1 MKAICITPEKGPRQE
16 ETPQPQKAAPGH
28 LLIKMTASA
37 INPGDKAVI
46 TRPLPPG
53 SVKSLYHIYGASGAG
68 TVIEA
73 GEGVPTAHLN
83 SKVALY
89 RSLHY
94 SDKMVG
100 AWSQYTHMH
109 YLDCV
114 ILPPME
120 KPEDYSGSLVN
131 CITPYAFIQQT
142 QAEGHKGIL
151 STAGNSAT
159 GIAMI
164 GMSIAYQ
171 FPLISIAR
179 NQQSK
184 QQLKALGATHI
195 LAEDD
200 PDFTPQLKEMAASL
214 ETTAIFDGVGG
225 SILNKLIDPMPV
237 NSTIY
242 SYGYLGDDIP
252 FTAHLRILTAK
263 NISIRPFANIRTQTV
278 MDPQHLENA
287 LASIGKII
295 HMPHFKTKPGKTF
308 NLASITEALAFE
320 DNTGA
325 KAILD
330 PFLP

>member
-1 MKAICITPEKGPRQE
+1 MKAICITPEKGLHLA
-16 ETPQPQKAAPGH
+16 ETPQPEQAAPGH

-37 INPGDKAVI
+37 INPGDKAFI
-46 TRPLPPG
+46 NRPLPPG
-53 SVKSLYHIYGASGAG
+53 SVTSLYNIYGVSGAG
-68 TVIEA
+68 TVITR
-73 GEGVPTAHLN
+73 GEGVPETYKN
-83 SKVALY
+83 SNVAMY

-114 ILPPME
+114 ILPANENP
-120 KPEDYSGSLVN
+120 KDYSGSLVN
-131 CITPYAFIQQT
+131 IITPYAFIRQT
-142 QAEGHKGIL
+142 QAKGHKGIL

-171 FPLISIAR
+171 FPLISISR

-225 SILNKLIDPMPV
+225 SILNKLTDPMPV

-263 NISIRPFANIRTQTV
+263 NISIRPFAN
-278 MDPQHLENA
+278 
-287 LASIGKII
+287 
-295 HMPHFKTKPGKTF
+295 
-308 NLASITEALAFE
+308 
-320 DNTGA
+320 
-325 KAILD
+325 
-330 PFLP
+330 

>member
-1 MKAICITPEKGPRQE
+1 MKAICITPEKGPHQE

-37 INPGDKAVI
+37 INPGDKTFI
-46 TRPLPPG
+46 NRPLPPG
-53 SVKSLYHIYGASGAG
+53 SVTSLYNIYGASGAG
-68 TVIEA
+68 QVIGIGEDVPEA
-73 GEGVPTAHLN
+73 FKN
-83 SKVALY
+83 SNVTIY

-100 AWSQYTHMH
+100 AWSQYAHMH
-109 YLDCV
+109 WLDCV
-114 ILPPME
+114 ILPPGE
-120 KPEDYSGSLVN
+120 NPKDYSGSLVN
-131 CITPYAFIQQT
+131 IITPYAFRQQT
-142 QAEGHKGIL
+142 VAEGHKGIL

-164 GMSIAYQ
+164 GMSIAWQ

-184 QQLKALGATHI
+184 QKLQALGATHV
-195 LAEDD
+195 LAADD
-200 PDFTPQLKEMAASL
+200 PDFIPQLKTMSVAL

-225 SILNKLIDPMPV
+225 SILNKLIDPMPI

-242 SYGYLGDDIP
+242 SYGYLGDDTP
-252 FTAHLRILTAK
+252 FTAHTRTLSTK
-263 NISIRPFANIRTQTV
+263 NISFRPFANIRTQTV
-278 MDPQHLENA
+278 TNPQNLENA
-287 LASIGKII
+287 LAAIGKII
-295 HMPHFKTKPGKTF
+295 HMPHFKTKTGKTF
-308 NLASITEALAFE
+308 NLASITEALAFD

-325 KAILD
+325 KAVLD

>member
-37 INPGDKAVI
+37 INPGDKAFI

-53 SVKSLYHIYGASGAG
+53 SVKSLYNIYGASGAG
-68 TVIEA
+68 AVIET
-73 GEGVPTAHLN
+73 GEGVPAAYVDSNVTM
-83 SKVALY
+83 Y
-89 RSLHY
+89 RSLYY

-100 AWSQYTHMH
+100 AWCQYAHMH
-109 YLDCV
+109 WLDCV
-114 ILPPME
+114 ILPPGE
-120 KPEDYSGSLVN
+120 NPAAWSGSLVN
-131 CITPYAFIQQT
+131 IITPYSFIRQIQT
-142 QAEGHKGIL
+142 EGHKGIL

-184 QQLKALGATHI
+184 QKLQAVGATHI

-200 PDFTPQLKEMAASL
+200 PDFTPRLKEMAASL

-252 FTAHLRILTAK
+252 FTAHTRTLSAK
-263 NISIRPFANIRTQTV
+263 NISFRPFANIRTQTV
-278 MDPQHLENA
+278 MNPKNLENA
-287 LASIGKII
+287 LAAIGKII

-320 DNTGA
+320 DNTGT

-330 PFLP
+330 PFLT

>member
-1 MKAICITPEKGPRQE
+1 MKAISITPEKGPRQQ
-16 ETPQPQKAAPGH
+16 ETPQPEKAAPGH

-37 INPGDKAVI
+37 INPGDKAFI

-53 SVKSLYHIYGASGAG
+53 SVKSLYNIYGASGAG

-73 GEGVPTAHLN
+73 GEGVPAAYVN
-83 SKVALY
+83 SNVAMY

-100 AWSQYTHMH
+100 TWSQYTHMH
-109 YLDCV
+109 WLDCV
-114 ILPPME
+114 ILPPG
-120 KPEDYSGSLVN
+120 EDPNAWSGSLVN
-131 CITPYAFIQQT
+131 IITPYSFIRQT
-142 QAEGHKGIL
+142 QSEGHKGIL

-184 QQLKALGATHI
+184 QKLQALGATHV

-200 PDFTPQLKEMAASL
+200 PNFTPQLKEMAAAL

-252 FTAHLRILTAK
+252 FTAHTRALSTK
-263 NISIRPFANIRTQTV
+263 NISFHPFANIRTQTV
-278 MDPQHLENA
+278 TNPQNLENA
-287 LASIGKII
+287 LAAIARII

-308 NLASITEALAFE
+308 NLASIAEALAFE

>member
-1 MKAICITPEKGPRQE
+1 MKAICITPEKGLRQE
-16 ETPQPQKAAPGH
+16 ETPQPEKAAPGH

-37 INPGDKAVI
+37 INPGDKAFI

-53 SVKSLYHIYGASGAG
+53 SVKSLYNIYGVSGAG

-73 GEGVPTAHLN
+73 GEGVPAAYRN
-83 SKVALY
+83 SNVAMY

-109 YLDCV
+109 WLDCV
-114 ILPPME
+114 ILPPGE
-120 KPEDYSGSLVN
+120 NPAAWSGSLVN
-131 CITPYAFIQQT
+131 IITPYSFIRQT

-159 GIAMI
+159 GVAMV
-164 GMSIAYQ
+164 GMSIAYH
-171 FPLISIAR
+171 FPLISIVR
-179 NQQSK
+179 NGEGKEKLQ
-184 QQLKALGATHI
+184 ALGATHVVA
-195 LAEDD
+195 LDD
-200 PDFTPQLKEMAASL
+200 PNFAPQLKEMAASL

-225 SILNKLIDPMPV
+225 SILNKIIDPVPN

-252 FTAHLRILTAK
+252 FTAHTRTLTAK
-263 NISIRPFANIRTQTV
+263 NISFRPFANIRTQTV
-278 MDPQHLENA
+278 MDPESLEQA
-287 LASIGKII
+287 LAAIGKII
-295 HMPHFKTKPGKTF
+295 HMPHFKTRPGKTF
-308 NLASITEALAFE
+308 PFASIAEALAFE
-320 DNTGA
+320 DKAGG

-330 PFLP
+330 PFLT